1 MSCALNYCKSVCFK
15 KIKRTS
21 GAAYTAV
28 NAKDSFSYN
37 LVERGCYITKAWE
50 DCNLFRVS
58 LQKLP
63 PKSANLNSYYSL
75 FTSGWFTKQF
85 SGFMSSW

>member
-1 MSCALNYCKSVCFK
+1 MSDIFNYCISFYSN

-21 GAAYTAV
+21 GAAYTV
-28 NAKDSFSYN
+28 VKAKDSFSFS
-37 LVERGCYITKAWE
+37 LVERGCYNTKACE
-50 DCNLFRVS
+50 VCSLFKVS

-85 SGFMSSW
+85 PGFMSSW